1 MSEGAMLSPLAAVP
15 EHEQR
20 ALLEAGRR
28 QGRITIAECCRVLKV
43 TSVDDAS
50 LIRIRLWL
58 EDHGI
63 ELVMTAES
71 ETATTATSTTSISA
85 SGATGGS
92 TRTTSSATTSASATV
107 VTAAAVEPQP
117 ERD

>member
-15 EHEQR
+15 EQEQR

-43 TSVDDAS
+43 ASVDDAS

-71 ETATTATSTTSISA
+71 ETATTATATSISA
-85 SGATGGS
+85 SGASGGS

-107 VTAAAVEPQP
+107 VTAAAADPAAG
-117 ERD
+117 RD

>member
-15 EHEQR
+15 EREQR

-28 QGRITIAECCRVLKV
+28 QGRVTVAQCCAVLGV
-43 TSVDDAS
+43 SSVDDAF

-63 ELVMTAES
+63 ELVI
-71 ETATTATSTTSISA
+71 ETEVQASVSATSVSA
-85 SGATGGS
+85 APASPTPVRR
-92 TRTTSSATTSASATV
+92 RT
-107 VTAAAVEPQP
+107 
-117 ERD
+117 